1 MADKKIT
8 ALTGL
13 GTNLAGEDLFHVI
26 DSPNSQAVNK
36 SIKAEEIFQQIPSF
50 IAFPTGQQTQQTE
63 GNPID
68 VTTAITRFSTSN
80 AGGYTA
86 TMPDGNKLGQIKI
99 LVFESKTG
107 SNNVTIAPT
116 SGNINGVT
124 NNIVLDAAG
133 ECLILMYLQV
143 ESDNKWHILANP
155 AQATIS

>member
-13 GTNLAGEDLFHVI
+13 GTSLAGEDIFHVI
-26 DSPNSQAVNK
+26 DSPGATPVNK

-50 IAFPTGQQTQQTE
+50 IAFPTGQQTQQTAS
-63 GNPID
+63 GTVD
-68 VTTAITRFSTSN
+68 VTTAITRFTTSS

-99 LVFESKTG
+99 LVFESITG
-107 SNNVTIAPT
+107 SNNDTIAPT

-133 ECLILMYLQV
+133 ECLILMYLPV
-143 ESDNKWHILANP
+143 GSDNKWHILANP